1 MCQKLLLKKVNS
13 ASSFAGPT
21 LLNGTSEYIKE
32 YKSKTYR
39 QIKYQKINSFLSYF
53 KNELILL
60 QALTK
65 KTTAT
70 QFLIEIS
77 W

>member
-32 YKSKTYR
+32 YKSKKYR
-39 QIKYQKINSFLSYF
+39 QIKYQKINTFLS
-53 KNELILL
+53 
-60 QALTK
+60 
-65 KTTAT
+65 
-70 QFLIEIS
+70 
-77 W
+77 